1 MKKLKKFTKQSEFT
15 PERVGQGSVA
25 CKSLCFW
32 ILALEH
38 YHQVAKMVR
47 PKQEKVEEAAE
58 AVELA
63 NKRLKR
69 KQDCL
74 SLILEHLKRFQKD
87 YDDKVGSVPYPYI
100 TGPRLLLSH
109 IIPSF
114 SFL

>member
-1 MKKLKKFTKQSEFT
+1 MDDKLVKKLKKFTKQPDFT

-32 ILALEH
+32 IMALEH
-38 YHQVAKMVR
+38 YHFVAKMVR

-87 YDDKVGSVPYPYI
+87 YDDKVRAMSFHAW
-100 TGPRLLLSH
+100 H
-109 IIPSF
+109 I
-114 SFL
+114 